1 MISVDDPQTNK
12 DFAASLDADFPL
24 LSDPTKATATAYGV
38 LRDYG
43 ERIGT
48 VAQRWT
54 FYVGEDG
61 QILRIDKGVNASTAG
76 EDIVATL
83 AELNVSKRP

>member
-12 DFAASLDADFPL
+12 EFAESLDADFPL

-43 ERIGT
+43 ERIGL

-61 QILRIDKGVNASTAG
+61 RILQIDKSVSASTAG
-76 EDIVATL
+76 EDVVATL
-83 AELNVSKRP
+83 AELNVPKRR